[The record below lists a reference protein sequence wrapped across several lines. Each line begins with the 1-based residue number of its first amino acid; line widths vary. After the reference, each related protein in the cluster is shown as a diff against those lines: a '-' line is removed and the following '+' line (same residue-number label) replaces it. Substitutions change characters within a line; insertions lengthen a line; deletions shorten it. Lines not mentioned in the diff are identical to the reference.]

1 MFVKESKLAT
11 KNKGKSTK
19 RQLVAEA
26 QTAAAEGRWEE
37 SLTINDRI
45 IERFPREAEALNRK
59 GRALIELRQLGSA
72 RDAYAE
78 ALKADPANMIA
89 RRNLQRLEMLYNRSD
104 GTLEGADTALAVLP
118 KANTFIEEI
127 GKTWVDELANPAD
140 LSHLAEVSPGEQ
152 LQLSVEDGKVYLVSD
167 DGLRLGEVGAPIG
180 QRMADLIEGGN
191 RYESYALGI
200 SSQSLRV
207 IIREIYKD
215 PAQITKLSFPEQVR
229 KTQELMRERELL
241 FQREEGDFL
250 FGGDDEEGE
259 SDEDGGGTRAGIDPD
274 EDDEPDTDASE
285 YVDESVNVDDDE
297 DRDAM

>member
-1 MFVKESKLAT
+1 MAPRNKE
-11 KNKGKSTK
+11 KSTK
-19 RQLVAEA
+19 RQLIAEA
-26 QTAAAEGRWEE
+26 QTAAAEGRWQE
-37 SLTINDRI
+37 SLAINDRI

-89 RRNLQRLEMLYNRSD
+89 RRNLQRLEMLYNRTD
-104 GTLEGADTALAVLP
+104 GSLEGADTALAVLP
-118 KANTFIEEI
+118 KANTFVEEI

-140 LSHLAEVSPGEQ
+140 LPHLAEVSPGEQ

-180 QRMADLIEGGN
+180 QRMANLVDGGN
-191 RYESYALGI
+191 RYEAYALGI

-215 PAQITKLSFPEQVR
+215 PAQIAKLSFPEQVR

-250 FGGDDEEGE
+250 FGDDDEGE
-259 SDEDGGGTRAGIDPD
+259 ADDDGGSRPEVDPD
-274 EDDEPDTDASE
+274 EDDEPETDARE
-285 YVDESVNVDDDE
+285 YVDDSVNSDDDE

>member
-1 MFVKESKLAT
+1 MAP
-11 KNKGKSTK
+11 KNKDKSTK
-19 RQLVAEA
+19 RQLVTEA
-26 QTAAAEGRWEE
+26 QTAATDGRWEE
-37 SLTINDRI
+37 SLAINDRI

-78 ALKADPANMIA
+78 SLKADPANMIA
-89 RRNLQRLEMLYNRSD
+89 RRNLQRLEMLYNRAD
-104 GTLEGADTALAVLP
+104 GTLEGADTAPAVLP
-118 KANTFIEEI
+118 KPNTFIEEI

-180 QRMADLIEGGN
+180 QRLVDLMDGGN
-191 RYESYALGI
+191 RYEAYALGI

-207 IIREIYKD
+207 MIRETFKD
-215 PAQITKLSFPEQVR
+215 PAQATKLSFPEQVR

-250 FGGDDEEGE
+250 FGE
-259 SDEDGGGTRAGIDPD
+259 DEDGEGEDDGVNGQVEPDPD
-274 EDDEPDTDASE
+274 DDEPEADASQFVE
-285 YVDESVNVDDDE
+285 EGINVDDDE
-297 DRDAM
+297 ERDAM

>member
-1 MFVKESKLAT
+1 LAT
-11 KNKGKSTK
+11 KNKDQATK

-26 QTAAAEGRWEE
+26 QAAATEGRWEE
-37 SLTINDRI
+37 SLAINDQI

-59 GRALIELRQLGSA
+59 GRALIELRQLTAA
-72 RDAYAE
+72 RDAYTE

-89 RRNLQRLEMLYNRSD
+89 RRNLQRLEMLYNRTD
-104 GTLEGADTALAVLP
+104 GTLEGAPTAPTVLP
-118 KANTFIEEI
+118 KPNTFIEEI

-152 LQLSVEDGKVYLVSD
+152 LQVSVEDGKVYLASD
-167 DGLRLGEVGAPIG
+167 DGRRLGEVGAPIG
-180 QRMADLIEGGN
+180 PRMAALIDGGN
-191 RYESYALGI
+191 RYEAYALGI

-215 PAQITKLSFPEQVR
+215 PAQATKLSFPEQIR

-250 FGGDDEEGE
+250 FGDEEGE
-259 SDEDGGGTRAGIDPD
+259 LDDETGAVRVEVDE
-274 EDDEPDTDASE
+274 EDDEEPDADASE
-285 YVDESVNVDDDE
+285 YVDDSVNVDDDE